1 MDDNASSTK
10 PKDTWVSG
18 KAYEGYIGRWSRLV
32 AREFL
37 KWLAV
42 PAGSQWLD
50 VGCGTGVLS
59 KTILELAE
67 PAKIKGVDR
76 SEGFINFAQKHMQ
89 DARVEFEVGDAEA
102 LTADPGTFDAAV
114 SGLVLNFV
122 PRPERAVAEMAR
134 VTRPNGVVAAYVW
147 DYAGRMQLIRHF
159 FEAAIALDPKNVEL
173 DEGRRFPIC
182 KSDAFGRLFESAG
195 LQNVEV
201 SPIEV
206 PTIFRDFDD
215 YWTPFLGGQG
225 PAPSYAMSL
234 SEEQRAALREQIR
247 ANMPF
252 NSDGSISLVARAW
265 AARGIR

>member
-1 MDDNASSTK
+1 MDNSTGSSK

-18 KAYEGYIGRWSRLV
+18 ELYEGYVGRWSRLV

-42 PAGSQWLD
+42 PVDSRWLD
-50 VGCGTGVLS
+50 VGCGTGILS
-59 KTILELAE
+59 RTILDLTE
-67 PAKIKGVDR
+67 PARVKGVDR
-76 SEGFINFAQKHMQ
+76 SESFINFAREHVR
-89 DARVEFEVGDAEA
+89 DERVEFEIGDAQA
-102 LTADPGTFDAAV
+102 LSAGSGSFDAAV
-114 SGLVLNFV
+114 SGLMLNFV
-122 PRPERAVAEMAR
+122 PQPDRAIAEMAR
-134 VTRPNGVVAAYVW
+134 VTRLNGVVAAYVW
-147 DYAGRMQLIRHF
+147 DYADRMQLLRYF
-159 FEAAIALDPKNVEL
+159 FDSAIALDPKVVEL

-182 KSDAFGRLFESAG
+182 KPDALGRLFETAQ

-201 SPIEV
+201 RPIEV

-234 SEEQRAALREQIR
+234 SEEHRAALRERIR
-247 ANMPF
+247 ASLPI
-252 NSDGSISLVARAW
+252 NSDGSISLVARVW

>member
-1 MDDNASSTK
+1 MDNNASSKK
-10 PKDTWVSG
+10 PKDTWISG
-18 KAYEGYIGRWSRLV
+18 ETYEEYIGRWSRLI

-42 PAGSQWLD
+42 PVGSQWLD

-59 KTILELAE
+59 KIILELAE
-67 PAKIKGVDR
+67 PSRIKGVDR
-76 SEGFINFAQKHMQ
+76 SEGFINFAKEHVR
-89 DARVEFEVGDAEA
+89 DERVEFEVGDAQA
-102 LTADPGTFDAAV
+102 LTAGTGTFDAAV

-122 PRPERAVAEMAR
+122 PQPERAIAEMAR

-147 DYAGRMQLIRHF
+147 DYADRMQLIRYF
-159 FEAAIALDPKNVEL
+159 FDAAIALDPKVVEL
-173 DEGRRFPIC
+173 DEGRRFSIC
-182 KSDAFGRLFESAG
+182 QPDVLGRLFESAG
-195 LQNVEV
+195 LRNVEV
-201 SPIEV
+201 RPIEI

-234 SEEQRAALREQIR
+234 NEEQRAALREQIR

-265 AARGIR
+265 AARGLR

>member
-1 MDDNASSTK
+1 MNDNSSSTR

-18 KAYEGYIGRWSRLV
+18 EAYERYIGRWSRLV

-37 KWLAV
+37 KWQAV
-42 PAGSQWLD
+42 PAGRQWLD
-50 VGCGTGVLS
+50 VGCGTGMLS
-59 KTILELAE
+59 RTILELAE

-76 SEGFINFAQKHMQ
+76 SEGFINFAKEHVR
-89 DARVEFEVGDAEA
+89 DERVEFEVGDAES
-102 LTADPGTFDAAV
+102 LIADSASFDAAV

-122 PRPERAVAEMAR
+122 PHPERALAEMAR
-134 VTRPNGVVAAYVW
+134 VTRPNGIVAVYVW
-147 DYAGRMQLIRHF
+147 DYADRMQLIRHF
-159 FEAAIALDPKNVEL
+159 FDAAIALDPKADEL

-182 KSDAFGRLFESAG
+182 QPDTLGQVFESTG
-195 LQNVEV
+195 LRNVQV
-201 SPIEV
+201 RPIEV

-234 SEEQRAALREQIR
+234 NEERRATLRERIR
-247 ANMPF
+247 TNLPF

-265 AARGIR
+265 AARGNR